1 MVDDENYTIDKE
13 FLEKADLQ
21 DQGNVFQSFHTMV
34 QGKLMFLQSKV
45 D

>member
-34 QGKLMFLQSKV
+34 KLMFLQSKV